1 MNDQLARKL
10 ATGIVVLCAVAAL
23 SACNED
29 DKRFTASIAAAAQ
42 LSASDGRITI
52 TGKPGAAVVQN
63 TQYDFQPQADSIRN
77 VPLRFSVTGKPRW
90 ATFERHTGR
99 LSGMPSEGD
108 VGQSD
113 TVQIAVSDGS
123 STVALPVFEVVVVAY
138 GERQV
143 TLAWQPPALNE
154 NGTPLTNLAG
164 HRIYW
169 GTIKNEYPNAIEID
183 NPGLATYV
191 VDNLVPNTYYFVTTA
206 FSSTG
211 MESEYSNVARA
222 TVN

>member
-29 DKRFTASIAAAAQ
+29 DKRFTASIAAAQ

-77 VPLRFSVTGKPRW
+77 VPLRFSVTGKPTW

-123 STVALPVFEVVVVAY
+123 STVALPAFEVVVVAY
-138 GERQV
+138 GESRV
-143 TLAWQPPALNE
+143 TLGWQPPTSNE
-154 NGTPLTNLAG
+154 DGTPLTDLAG

-169 GTIKNEYPNAIEID
+169 GTIKGEYPNSIEID
-183 NPGLATYV
+183 NPGVATYV

-206 FSSTG
+206 FSSRG
-211 MESEYSNVARA
+211 MESGHSNVARA